1 MSGFGDYDVKFEG
14 IDVKPDHVQALL
26 KEYEKY
32 NKYKKSNLFTIKQ
45 LSGDETII
53 KNLVD
58 KYGKEEPLD

>member
-26 KEYEKY
+26 KEYKKY

>member
-14 IDVKPDHVQALL
+14 IDVKPDQVQALL
-26 KEYEKY
+26 KEYKKY